1 MKRSRF
7 FCEHCHKEVRPN
19 ARVCPHCGKFFEAV
33 RCPMCDY
40 VGDGRDFVRGCPN
53 CGYAGGGGG
62 TSGLEQVD
70 FGASSA
76 YGKRG
81 TPGWVW
87 PLAVVMMV
95 LAFGALVV
103 IYLRM

>member
-1 MKRSRF
+1 
-7 FCEHCHKEVRPN
+7 
-19 ARVCPHCGKFFEAV
+19 
-33 RCPMCDY
+33 MCDY